1 MSLSDYSSMEQEIR
15 NAPEPKVLPKG
26 SEVKARI
33 ISVNTGVSEKQK
45 SYGARWYMPLFD
57 VPDDPMVKE
66 FNTFIWDPLDHGKID
81 PKQAARNAD
90 IFNKFTRC
98 FKIDLSKPF
107 SWTDDLP
114 NKTGWVILGQV
125 DDPQYGLKNTISS
138 YVTGPRNA
146 GARPSSPA
154 PQQVGRPTPVAPSD
168 DDFSDGDCAGP
179 SDDDTPF

>member
-57 VPDDPMVKE
+57 VPDDPIVKE

-90 IFNKFTRC
+90 IFNKFR
-98 FKIDLSKPF
+98 
-107 SWTDDLP
+107 
-114 NKTGWVILGQV
+114 
-125 DDPQYGLKNTISS
+125 ISS
-138 YVTGPRNA
+138 NDSPSNVALYNCRPKA
-146 GARPSSPA
+146 GSATSISTLNVLPTRLKTSLKGSSLKARTPSFHT
-154 PQQVGRPTPVAPSD
+154 PQCLASVSISWQVFAFELSTIR
-168 DDFSDGDCAGP
+168 
-179 SDDDTPF
+179 